1 MSQNQITSNSLI
13 RIVDVINLDSRSYK
27 HQNTKNHFRTH
38 NLGKQDVY
46 CKKFNS
52 LLQCCLFFI
61 HLVMSCTD
69 LMQ

>member
-1 MSQNQITSNSLI
+1 MSQYRITNNSLI
-13 RIVDVINLDSRSYK
+13 GIVDVIISDSLSYK

-46 CKKFNS
+46 CKKINS